1 MKKEN
6 TVNEPTTPMAYD
18 ALLCPVGLFRYF
30 IRKQYDGIEISNK
43 ECDGI
48 RIEFAKY
55 LHELNLTDKQKEN
68 ILPKSEIDVIMNA
81 EHPLRMHG
89 FPAAYVFHFALLK
102 KRNKKRW
109 QKVTTPMGHNVLQL
123 TEVGDYEAQNFKLI
137 RMLNRRT
144 NAHITTKPPI
154 FG

>member
-1 MKKEN
+1 MKKETNNKN
-6 TVNEPTTPMAYD
+6 TTKPMAYD

-30 IRKQYDGIEISNK
+30 IRKQYDGIEISNE

-55 LHELNLTDKQKEN
+55 LHELDLTDKQKEN

-89 FPAAYVFHFALLK
+89 FPAAYVFHFAEFIEK
-102 KRNKKRW
+102 EK
-109 QKVTTPMGHNVLQL
+109 QKALAEGYDPNG
-123 TEVGDYEAQNFKLI
+123 A
-137 RMLNRRT
+137 
-144 NAHITTKPPI
+144 
-154 FG
+154 